1 MKAPVSFA
9 LGVILFLLGIYA
21 IINGGFT
28 AGIIPF
34 CFGLSLM
41 YLGWKGGKT
50 AAIIFGHVSI
60 VLGCYMVTWGIYIIA
75 NSEPTIGGILS
86 RPLFWGFI
94 AIFGGICAN
103 YHGFCDCIHRRISLR
118 NNKTDRTKNS

>member
-9 LGVILFLLGIYA
+9 LGAILFLLGIYSF
-21 IINGGFT
+21 ITGGFI

-50 AAIIFGHVSI
+50 AVIIFGH
-60 VLGCYMVTWGIYIIA
+60 MYIEG
-75 NSEPTIGGILS
+75 SGLES
-86 RPLFWGFI
+86 
-94 AIFGGICAN
+94 
-103 YHGFCDCIHRRISLR
+103 
-118 NNKTDRTKNS
+118 